1 MPLFET
7 DTGTIHYEILG
18 DEPSVPSLTLLHNFM
33 SSGRSAWG
41 SMLKDLSTHYR
52 ILLPDSPGHGR
63 SQGYPDRF
71 DHRQMARQLTDLM
84 VAEDAQAGHLAG
96 VSSGG
101 MIAQQMVHLGLVQP
115 ATLTLISTTY
125 SNDASTTGEERALK
139 PENFRAGQRWL
150 EATAK
155 LHDPYH
161 HPGYFD
167 EVLLRSFR
175 QLTAAQTIDLT
186 LDDLAGW
193 EMPVCLIHGEA
204 DEFFAAPI
212 VEDMKRAIPNA
223 ELHLIPQQPHALI
236 FKRPWAVAEIM
247 QDFLKRHSSTQ
258 KVNGHEVQDRASD

>member
-1 MPLFET
+1 
-7 DTGTIHYEILG
+7 
-18 DEPSVPSLTLLHNFM
+18 
-33 SSGRSAWG
+33 
-41 SMLKDLSTHYR
+41 
-52 ILLPDSPGHGR
+52 
-63 SQGYPDRF
+63 
-71 DHRQMARQLTDLM
+71 M
-84 VAEDAQAGHLAG
+84 VAEDTQTGHLAG

-101 MIAQQMVHLGLVQP
+101 MIAQQMVHLDMVQP

-125 SNDASTTGEERALK
+125 SNDTSTTGEERALK
-139 PENFRAGQRWL
+139 PGNFRAGERWL
-150 EATAK
+150 EATAR

-167 EVLLRSFR
+167 EVLLSSFR

-186 LDDLAGW
+186 LDDLARW
-193 EMPVCLIHGEA
+193 EMPVCLIHGGA
-204 DEFFAAPI
+204 DEFFAASI

-236 FKRPWAVAEIM
+236 FKRPWAVGEIM